1 MCGIAG
7 IFHADPER
15 RVDPETLVAMA
26 AIQYHR
32 GPDGF
37 GYRVQDDRGV
47 GFSHARLSIIDLD
60 EDRGRQPFVNGNET
74 IMTAVNGELYDY
86 KRIRADLTLRGVKF
100 RTKSDS
106 EMVMHLYERVG
117 LEDAIPHFRGE
128 FGISLYDREHDRLV
142 LIRDRFGVKPLYFTE
157 ANGAFV
163 FGSELKVLFA
173 HPDVPRRFSDT
184 GLFHQLMQTMV
195 PGTTAFEGVQQVKPG
210 HMVIVERAHGKL
222 KIRQEKYWDMDFPLA
237 AERAEHSEE
246 DEEYWIEG
254 VREQLMEAVQLR
266 LEADVPVACYLSGG
280 IDSCITLGLAAATQ
294 QSPVKAFT
302 IGFDDVAYD
311 ETAIAREMAESVGA
325 DHDIM
330 TLQADHLYDNLVET
344 LWHAERTIYN
354 TLGVAKLL
362 MSRHVN
368 QAGYKVVVTGEGSD
382 ELFGGYPAFRRD
394 LFLHGLDTMP
404 AAERAVWQQM
414 LSESNKL
421 FSGAMLAEN
430 ELDDPALTALVGF
443 TPSCLQPWLAAAEH
457 VPGLL
462 SPERRAAL
470 EGYAPG
476 AAIAGGPGRRHAGG
490 PASAGQGPVRL
501 DQDHARGP
509 DPDLGRRP
517 RGHGELH
524 GGAPAV
530 PGPPPGRVRR
540 ATAAV
545 DADQGP
551 HREIR
556 AARGDEGPAAQGALR
571 TREVRVHGPAGPH
584 RPEEVGRHEGPGGP
598 VPVRGGHPRG
608 GAAGSRGRA
617 APVRTPRGRGHLG
630 LHPGAARCGDQPHD
644 RRAGAARAFRRRRHP
659 AHRPPQGRG
668 AGLAALGHLTSHW
681 LERARRRGDAVN
693 TSL

>member
-37 GYRVQDDRGV
+37 GYKIQDDRGV

-60 EDRGRQPFVNGNET
+60 EDRGRQPFLMSDGS

-86 KRIRADLTLRGVKF
+86 KRIRTDLTLRGVKF

-106 EMVMHLYERVG
+106 EMVMHLYDRVG

-128 FGISLYDREHDRLV
+128 FAISLYDREHDRLV

-157 ANGAFV
+157 TDGAFV

-184 GLFHQLMQTMV
+184 GLFHQLMQTIV
-195 PGTTAFEGVQQVKPG
+195 PGSTAFEGIHQVKPG

-237 AERAEHSEE
+237 SERPEHSEE

-311 ETAIAREMAESVGA
+311 ETAVAREMAESVGA
-325 DHDIM
+325 DQDIM

-344 LWHAERTIYN
+344 LWHTERTIYN

-368 QAGYKVVVTGEGSD
+368 GAGYKVVVTGEGSD
-382 ELFGGYPAFRRD
+382 ELFGGYAAFRRD
-394 LFLHGLDTMP
+394 LFLHGLDTLP
-404 AAERAVWQQM
+404 EAERAVWQQM
-414 LSESNKL
+414 LAESNKL
-421 FSGAMLAEN
+421 VSGAMLAEN
-430 ELDDPALTALVGF
+430 ELNDPALTELVGF
-443 TPSCLQPWLAAAEH
+443 TPSCLQPWLAAAAH

-470 EGYAPG
+470 EGYEPG
-476 AAIAGGPGRRHAGG
+476 AAIAEALDADMLEGRHPLDKAQYVWIKTMLEGQILTWGGDRVDMANSMEARPPFLDHHLAEFAAQLPPSMRIKGRTEKYVLREAMKGLLPKVLYEREKFAFMAPPAHTDPKKWAAMKALADQYLSEEAIREAGLLDPEG
-490 PASAGQGPVRL
+490 VKRL
-501 DQDHARGP
+501 F
-509 DPDLGRRP
+509 
-517 RGHGELH
+517 ELH
-524 GGAPAV
+524 EAEDTSVSTQVQLDAV
-530 PGPPPGRVRR
+530 INHMIGVQVLHAHFVAADIPRIARR
-540 ATAAV
+540 KA
-545 DADQGP
+545 
-551 HREIR
+551 E
-556 AARGDEGPAAQGALR
+556 
-571 TREVRVHGPAGPH
+571 
-584 RPEEVGRHEGPGGP
+584 
-598 VPVRGGHPRG
+598 
-608 GAAGSRGRA
+608 
-617 APVRTPRGRGHLG
+617 
-630 LHPGAARCGDQPHD
+630 
-644 RRAGAARAFRRRRHP
+644 
-659 AHRPPQGRG
+659 
-668 AGLAALGHLTSHW
+668 ALGW
-681 LERARRRGDAVN
+681 RA
-693 TSL
+693 

>member
-7 IFHADPER
+7 VFHADPER

-37 GYRVQDDRGV
+37 GYKIQDDRGV

-60 EDRGRQPFVNGNET
+60 QDRGRQPFLMSDGS

-106 EMVMHLYERVG
+106 EMVMHLYDRVG

-128 FGISLYDREHDRLV
+128 FAISLYDREHDRLV

-157 ANGAFV
+157 TDGALV

-184 GLFHQLMQTMV
+184 GLFHQLMQTIV
-195 PGTTAFEGVQQVKPG
+195 PGSTAFEGIHQVKPG

-237 AERAEHSEE
+237 SERPEHSEE

-302 IGFDDVAYD
+302 IGFDDAAYD
-311 ETAIAREMAESVGA
+311 ETAVAREMAESVGA
-325 DHDIM
+325 DQDIM

-344 LWHAERTIYN
+344 LWHTERTIYN

-368 QAGYKVVVTGEGSD
+368 GAGYKVVVTGEGSD
-382 ELFGGYPAFRRD
+382 ELFGGYAAFRRD
-394 LFLHGLDTMP
+394 LFLHGLDTLP
-404 AAERAVWQQM
+404 EAERAVWQQM
-414 LSESNKL
+414 LAESNKL
-421 FSGAMLAEN
+421 VSGAMLAEN
-430 ELDDPALTALVGF
+430 ELDDPALTELVGF
-443 TPSCLQPWLAAAEH
+443 TPSCLQPWLAAAAH

-470 EGYAPG
+470 EGYEPG
-476 AAIAGGPGRRHAGG
+476 AAIAEALDADMLEGRHPLDKAQYVWIKTMLEGQILTWGGDRVDMANSMEARPPFLDHHLAEFAAQLPPSMRIKGRTEKYVLREAMKGLLPKVLYEREKFAFMAPPAHTDPKKWAAMKALADQYLSEEAIREAGLLDPEG
-490 PASAGQGPVRL
+490 VKRL
-501 DQDHARGP
+501 F
-509 DPDLGRRP
+509 
-517 RGHGELH
+517 ELH
-524 GGAPAV
+524 EAED
-530 PGPPPGRVRR
+530 
-540 ATAAV
+540 T
-545 DADQGP
+545 
-551 HREIR
+551 
-556 AARGDEGPAAQGALR
+556 
-571 TREVRVHGPAGPH
+571 
-584 RPEEVGRHEGPGGP
+584 
-598 VPVRGGHPRG
+598 
-608 GAAGSRGRA
+608 
-617 APVRTPRGRGHLG
+617 
-630 LHPGAARCGDQPHD
+630 
-644 RRAGAARAFRRRRHP
+644 
-659 AHRPPQGRG
+659 
-668 AGLAALGHLTSHW
+668 
-681 LERARRRGDAVN
+681 
-693 TSL
+693 

>member
-60 EDRGRQPFVNGNET
+60 ENRGRQPFVNGDAS

-86 KRIRADLTLRGVKF
+86 KRIRTDLTLRGVKF

-117 LEDAIPHFRGE
+117 LEDALPHFRGE
-128 FGISLYDREHDRLV
+128 FAISLYDREHDRLV
-142 LIRDRFGVKPLYFTE
+142 LVRDRFGVKPLYFTE

-173 HPDVPRRFSDT
+173 HPDVPRRFSDA

-195 PGTTAFEGVQQVKPG
+195 PGTTAFEGIHQVKPG
-210 HMVIVERAHGKL
+210 HVVIVERAHGKL

-237 AERAEHSEE
+237 SERAEHTEE

-325 DHDIM
+325 DQDIM

-368 QAGYKVVVTGEGSD
+368 EAGYKVVVTGEGSD

-414 LSESNKL
+414 LAESNKL

-430 ELDDPALTALVGF
+430 ELDDPALTELVGF

-476 AAIAGGPGRRHAGG
+476 AAIAQALDGDMLEGRHPLDKAQYVWIKTMLEGQILTWGGDRVDMANSMEARPPFLDHHLAEFAAQLPPSMRIKGRTEKYVLREAMKGLLPKVLYEREKFAFMAPPAHTDPKKWAAMKALADRYLCDEAIREAGLLDPEG
-490 PASAGQGPVRL
+490 VRRL
-501 DQDHARGP
+501 F
-509 DPDLGRRP
+509 
-517 RGHGELH
+517 ELH
-524 GGAPAV
+524 EADDTSVSTQVQLDAV
-530 PGPPPGRVRR
+530 INHMIGVQVLHEHFVAADIPRIARR
-540 ATAAV
+540 KA
-545 DADQGP
+545 
-551 HREIR
+551 E
-556 AARGDEGPAAQGALR
+556 
-571 TREVRVHGPAGPH
+571 
-584 RPEEVGRHEGPGGP
+584 
-598 VPVRGGHPRG
+598 
-608 GAAGSRGRA
+608 
-617 APVRTPRGRGHLG
+617 
-630 LHPGAARCGDQPHD
+630 
-644 RRAGAARAFRRRRHP
+644 
-659 AHRPPQGRG
+659 
-668 AGLAALGHLTSHW
+668 ALGW
-681 LERARRRGDAVN
+681 RP
-693 TSL
+693 